1 MRKKL
6 MSLLLVIALCASLL
20 TIGAAAIDYYS
31 VAVTLIDGATV
42 FVTSENADD
51 VLKDGGSVTYD
62 AESNTLKLKNAN
74 IARLSLENTNVAYA
88 LEISGENLVTD
99 DVSCNSSLTLKGDG
113 SLKVTTNTSTL
124 SEAPSIYAG
133 TGLRF
138 ESGSYDLCSEGNAI
152 CTYAS
157 IEFSGTANVKAT
169 SDNYP
174 AIYGKTSISISDR
187 ANVKASCQNE
197 VGIYTP
203 GKFEVSG
210 EAIVCAEGVQGIQA
224 ETGIELSGGNVTAV
238 GLTDAGIYANSCDM
252 TIGGNAV
259 VSCTSNSTGFALV
272 VGSSSSK
279 ANSLVIEGNAQVTV
293 TSENGDGVFTGKDL
307 TIQNNASLTTVS
319 TYSYGDV
326 SILDNAKVIANAS
339 GIASNGICSVGKLT
353 ISGSGVTVSSSS
365 DTDNYPAINAY
376 DGIDITGGA
385 KVDAKAEGSHA
396 INTSDNSALN
406 VSGSGTKVSASSEF
420 ADGAAIFGT
429 GSISIT
435 EGANVE
441 AGGSSAGIF
450 TNASENITIDG
461 SVVTIDLKDD
471 TKWSI
476 YSGSGIDITDS
487 WVDSG
492 SKNGN
497 ITVSDS
503 VLFTGSE
510 GYVEG
515 NATVPG
521 DVVVPENKTLTVE
534 TGTKLTVPENVTL
547 TNNGKVVIEGILDNE
562 GSYADYGETEGAV
575 TGGGELTNYW
585 YVTLKYGN
593 GASDEVRNI
602 VRGKSTTLPT
612 PTRSGYAFLGWA
624 CSDGKV
630 YDGGETVAVTS
641 DLTFTATWVKHPDTP
656 YVPEPEQPE
665 QPETPVF
672 PFYDVP
678 TSAWYYTAVKYVYD
692 NKLMDGVDTYVFAPN
707 DTLTRA
713 MVWTIIARMS
723 GVDTTGGNRW
733 YAKAQEWVVAKGI
746 SDGENPT
753 AAITREEFVTM
764 LWRLAGEPVYTGDL
778 SRVPD
783 AGSISAW
790 AQHAMLWAYATGL
803 VEGDET
809 GAITPTANANRA
821 AAAALI
827 MRYLEA

>member
-31 VAVTLIDGATV
+31 VAVTPIDGAVV
-42 FVTSENADD
+42 FVTSENAND

-62 AESNTLKLKNAN
+62 AESNTLKLNNATV
-74 IARLSLENTNVAYA
+74 ARLSLENTNVAYA

-99 DVSCNSSLTLKGDG
+99 NVNCNSSLTLKGDG

-124 SEAPSIYAG
+124 SESISIYAG
-133 TGLRF
+133 KGLCF

-152 CTYAS
+152 YSPAYV
-157 IEFSGTANVKAT
+157 EFTGTAHVTASAEGNFPAICGGDYEEYEGYVSVTDNAYVEASGNMAAAVDGVSINITGGTLVASSDEHVAIYSGSDMTITGGKVTAT
-169 SDNYP
+169 SAEGNAINCSGGDLSISGGEIYAESNSEDDCDTIFAGCSLYITGGKVTAIGNKSNGIFVDTNSENVAEISGDALVNASSTDGAGIFINSDDFYISDSAAVNAESVNGNGIWANGRLTISDSASVTAKSTNDD
-174 AIYGKTSISISDR
+174 AIYATWR
-187 ANVKASCQNE
+187 V
-197 VGIYTP
+197 TT
-203 GKFEVSG
+203 
-210 EAIVCAEGVQGIQA
+210 
-224 ETGIELSGGNVTAV
+224 TGADVTAV
-238 GLTDAGIYANSCDM
+238 
-252 TIGGNAV
+252 
-259 VSCTSNSTGFALV
+259 
-272 VGSSSSK
+272 
-279 ANSLVIEGNAQVTV
+279 
-293 TSENGDGVFTGKDL
+293 SE
-307 TIQNNASLTTVS
+307 
-319 TYSYGDV
+319 
-326 SILDNAKVIANAS
+326 NAS
-339 GIASNGICSVGKLT
+339 GISTGQNVEISGGANVSVSGGTAGIEYLNATSASNGVSVT
-353 ISGSGVTVSSSS
+353 GSVLTVSTP
-365 DTDNYPAINAY
+365 DGVDNFIN
-376 DGIDITGGA
+376 
-385 KVDAKAEGSHA
+385 
-396 INTSDNSALN
+396 NN
-406 VSGSGTKVSASSEF
+406 
-420 ADGAAIFGT
+420 AAGT
-429 GSISIT
+429 GEVSI
-435 EGANVE
+435 V
-441 AGGSSAGIF
+441 
-450 TNASENITIDG
+450 
-461 SVVTIDLKDD
+461 
-471 TKWSI
+471 
-476 YSGSGIDITDS
+476 DS
-487 WVDSG
+487 WADLS
-492 SKNGN
+492 SKEEP
-497 ITVSDS
+497 IIISDS
-503 VLFTGSE
+503 VVFRGGE
-510 GYVEG
+510 GAVVGE
-515 NATVPG
+515 ATVPDG
-521 DVVVPENKTLTVE
+521 AVIPEGSTLTIPE
-534 TGTKLTVPENVTL
+534 GGRLTVPENVTL
-547 TNNGKVVIEGILDNE
+547 TNNGKVVIEGTLDNE
-562 GSYADYGETEGAV
+562 GSYADFGETEGTV
-575 TGGGELTNYW
+575 TGDGELTNYW

-612 PTRSGYAFLGWA
+612 ATRSGYAFLGWA
-624 CSDGKV
+624 CSDGKT
-630 YDGGETVAVTS
+630 YSGGETVAVTS
-641 DLTFTATWVKHPDTP
+641 DLTFTASWVRHPDTP

-665 QPETPVF
+665 EPETPAF

-678 TSAWYYTAVKYVYD
+678 ASAWYYTAVKYVYE

-723 GVDTTGGNRW
+723 GVDTTGGATW

>member
-1 MRKKL
+1 

-31 VAVTLIDGATV
+31 VAVTPIDGAAV
-42 FVTSENADD
+42 FVTSENAND

-62 AESNTLKLKNAN
+62 AESNTLKLNNATV
-74 IARLSLENTNVAYA
+74 ARLSLENTNVAYA

-99 DVSCNSSLTLKGDG
+99 NVNCNSSLTLKGDG

-124 SEAPSIYAG
+124 SESISIYAG
-133 TGLRF
+133 KGLCF

-152 CTYAS
+152 YSPAYV
-157 IEFSGTANVKAT
+157 EFTGTAHVTASAEGNF
-169 SDNYP
+169 P
-174 AIYGKTSISISDR
+174 AICGGDYEEYEGYVSVTDNAYVEASGNMAAAVDGVSINITGGTLVASSDEHVAIYSGSDMTITGGKVTAMGNKSNGIFVDTNSENVAEISGDALVNASSTDGAGIFINSDDFYISDSAVVNAESVNGNGIW
-187 ANVKASCQNE
+187 ANGRLTISDSASVTAKSTNDDA
-197 VGIYTP
+197 IYATWR
-203 GKFEVSG
+203 VTT
-210 EAIVCAEGVQGIQA
+210 
-224 ETGIELSGGNVTAV
+224 TGADVTAV
-238 GLTDAGIYANSCDM
+238 
-252 TIGGNAV
+252 
-259 VSCTSNSTGFALV
+259 
-272 VGSSSSK
+272 
-279 ANSLVIEGNAQVTV
+279 
-293 TSENGDGVFTGKDL
+293 SE
-307 TIQNNASLTTVS
+307 
-319 TYSYGDV
+319 
-326 SILDNAKVIANAS
+326 NAS
-339 GIASNGICSVGKLT
+339 GISTGQNVEISGGANVSVSGGTAGIEYLNATSASNGVSVTGSVLT
-353 ISGSGVTVSSSS
+353 ISTPDGV
-365 DTDNYPAINAY
+365 DNFIN
-376 DGIDITGGA
+376 
-385 KVDAKAEGSHA
+385 
-396 INTSDNSALN
+396 NN
-406 VSGSGTKVSASSEF
+406 
-420 ADGAAIFGT
+420 AAGT
-429 GSISIT
+429 GEVSI
-435 EGANVE
+435 V
-441 AGGSSAGIF
+441 
-450 TNASENITIDG
+450 
-461 SVVTIDLKDD
+461 
-471 TKWSI
+471 
-476 YSGSGIDITDS
+476 DS
-487 WVDSG
+487 WADLS
-492 SKNGN
+492 SKEEP
-497 ITVSDS
+497 IIISDS
-503 VLFTGSE
+503 VVFRGGE
-510 GYVEG
+510 GAVVGE
-515 NATVPG
+515 ATVPDG
-521 DVVVPENKTLTVE
+521 AVIPEGSTLTIPE
-534 TGTKLTVPENVTL
+534 GGRLTVPENVTL

-562 GSYADYGETEGAV
+562 GSYADFGETEGTV
-575 TGGGELTNYW
+575 TGDGELTNYW

-624 CSDGKV
+624 CSDGKT
-630 YDGGETVAVTS
+630 YSGGETVAVTS
-641 DLTFTATWVKHPDTP
+641 DLAFTASWVRHPDTP

-665 QPETPVF
+665 EPETPAF

-678 TSAWYYTAVKYVYD
+678 ASAWYYTAVKYVYE

-723 GVDTTGGNRW
+723 GVDTTGGATW

-790 AQHAMLWAYATGL
+790 TQHAMLWAYATGL

>member
-20 TIGAAAIDYYS
+20 TIGAAAEEEYNVS
-31 VAVTLIDGATV
+31 VTPMVGYAV
-42 FVTSENADD
+42 FVTSDNAAN
-51 VLKDGGSVTYD
+51 VLGDGTVSYD
-62 AESNTLKLKNAN
+62 AESKTLTLNSASVKGVNFNEAGEDYILQ
-74 IARLSLENTNVAYA
+74 
-88 LEISGENLVTD
+88 ISGSNTITGWIYA
-99 DVSCNSSLTLKGDG
+99 SKSSLTLKGNG
-113 SLKVTTNTSTL
+113 TLNVNSPETS
-124 SEAPSIYAG
+124 AAVCAD
-133 TGLRF
+133 TGLSF
-138 ESGSYDLCSEGNAI
+138 ESGSYVISSSASNAI
-152 CTYAS
+152 YSPAYV
-157 IEFSGTANVKAT
+157 EFTGTAHVKAISE
-169 SDNYP
+169 SDEYP
-174 AIYGKTSISISDR
+174 AIYSNTSVSVSES
-187 ANVKASCQNE
+187 AYVKANCQE
-197 VGIYTP
+197 DVSIYTL

-210 EAIVCAEGVQGIQA
+210 EAVVYAEGSQGIQA
-224 ETGIELSGGNVTAV
+224 RGGIELSGGNVTAA
-238 GLTDAGIYANSCDM
+238 GLTDAGIYANGCDM

-259 VSCTSNSTGFALV
+259 VSCSADSTGFALV

-279 ANSLVIEGNAQVTV
+279 ANSLVIKDDAQVTV

-307 TIQNNASLTTVS
+307 TIQDNASLTTVS

-326 SILDNAKVIANAS
+326 SILGNAKVIANAS
-339 GIASNGICSVGKLT
+339 GVASNGICSIGKLT
-353 ISGSGVTVSSSS
+353 ISGSGVTVSASS

-376 DGIDITGGA
+376 NGIDITGGA
-385 KVDAKAEGSHA
+385 KVDAQAEGSHA
-396 INTSDNSALN
+396 IFTSNNTELN

-476 YSGSGIDITDS
+476 YSGSKIEITDS

-492 SKNGN
+492 SNNGN

-521 DVVVPENKTLTVE
+521 DAVVPEDKTLTVE
-534 TGTKLTVPENVTL
+534 SGTNLTVPNDVTL

-562 GSYADYGETEGAV
+562 GSYADFGETEGTV
-575 TGGGELTNYW
+575 TGDGELTNYW

-624 CSDGKV
+624 CSDGKT
-630 YDGGETVAVTS
+630 YSGGETVAVTS
-641 DLTFTATWVKHPDTP
+641 DLAFTASWVRHPDTP

-665 QPETPVF
+665 EPETPAF

-678 TSAWYYTAVKYVYD
+678 ASAWYYTAVKYVYE

-713 MVWTIIARMS
+713 MIWTIIARMS
-723 GVDTTGGNRW
+723 GVDTTGGATW